1 MVAAGRLRMS
11 ALLVFGLTLSAS
23 HAFGAL
29 MNPGDI
35 AFIGFNE
42 DGSDDFA
49 IVLLA
54 APFVVLAVL
63 IAVLIVYLGNRTK

>member
-1 MVAAGRLRMS
+1 MARARIAYPERMNAA
-11 ALLVFGLTLSAS
+11 
-23 HAFGAL
+23 
-29 MNPGDI
+29 I
-35 AFIGFNE
+35 
-42 DGSDDFA
+42 A